1 MDLNIQGRTALV
13 TGASRGI
20 GLAIAK
26 TLGAEGCNLHL
37 AARSE
42 EGLRQAADEITGA
55 HGVEVCVHPSDL
67 SQPEAVAALGQAC
80 AEVDILVNN
89 AGDIPSGTL
98 EGIDAATWRRCWDLK
113 IYGYVDLTRAILPR
127 MQARKG
133 GVVVNVIGAAGESPN
148 PNYIAGCMGNAAL
161 MMFTKCLG
169 GESIRHGVRVVGV
182 NPGATMSDRHLA
194 HVKERAQQKLGDAN
208 RWQELEATNPSGRSS
223 RVEEIADAVAFLAS
237 DRASHIT
244 GTTLLVD
251 GGVHSHRWR

>member
-20 GLAIAK
+20 GRAIAK

-37 AARSE
+37 AARSAD
-42 EGLRQAADEITGA
+42 GLGSAADEITGA
-55 HGVEVCVHPSDL
+55 HGVDVTIHAGDL
-67 SQPEAVAALGQAC
+67 SEPDAVAALGRAC

-89 AGDIPSGTL
+89 AGDIPAGTL
-98 EGIDAATWRRCWDLK
+98 EGIDSATWRRCWNLK
-113 IYGYVDLTRAILPR
+113 VYGYVDLTRAILPR
-127 MQARKG
+127 MQGRG
-133 GVVVNVIGAAGESPN
+133 NGVVVNVIGAAGEAAN

-182 NPGATMSDRHLA
+182 NPGSTMSDRHLA
-194 HVKERAQQKLGDAN
+194 HVKLRAERKLGDAG
-208 RWQELEATNPSGRSS
+208 RWREIDALNPSGRSS
-223 RVEEIADAVAFLAS
+223 TVDEIADAVAFLAS

-244 GTTLLVD
+244 GTTLRID
-251 GGVHSHRWR
+251 GGVHSHYWR

>member
-1 MDLNIQGRTALV
+1 MDLNIKGRTALV

-42 EGLRQAADEITGA
+42 EGLRSAADEITQA
-55 HGVEVCVHPSDL
+55 HGVDVTIHPDDL

-98 EGIDAATWRRCWDLK
+98 EGIDSATWRRCWNLK
-113 IYGYVDLTRAILPR
+113 VYGYVDLTRAILPR
-127 MQARKG
+127 MQARKN
-133 GVVVNVIGAAGESPN
+133 GVVVNVIGAAGEAPN
-148 PNYIAGCMGNAAL
+148 PNYIAGCMGNASL

-194 HVKERAQQKLGDAN
+194 HVKQRAERKLGDAD
-208 RWQELEATNPSGRSS
+208 RWQELETILPSGRSS

-237 DRASHIT
+237 DRAAHIT
-244 GTTLLVD
+244 GTTLRID
-251 GGVHSHRWR
+251 GGVHSHYWR